1 MRFAHL
7 LAFLQ
12 NPTTDPTKISWFLS
26 MESVDNLFYD
36 DVILRAL
43 IQPF

>member
-12 NPTTDPTKISWFLS
+12 NPTTESTKISRFLS
-26 MESVDNLFYD
+26 MESVANLFYD
-36 DVILRAL
+36 DVT
-43 IQPF
+43 